1 MQGAI
6 GKRRGRGPGANRAI
20 RHVVGRHDLWMQ
32 VTKLSQGM
40 EDIYQNMY
48 EFNIVQWNKDLNIKL
63 C

>member
-48 EFNIVQWNKDLNIKL
+48 EFNIVQ
-63 C
+63 